1 MNRLLPLKHFV
12 LAMGGATALTA
23 LLAAQP
29 NISPAST
36 RAHAGFSQE
45 ELAGFELTE
54 IIGTVTTVLPEQ
66 KVLEVIDPEGHSQIL
81 TVGSDLAPLNL
92 KAGDQ
97 VVVRILDG
105 LIVDLQTSTNT
116 DLSFNREDIILPMPM
131 GQLPKGMRV
140 ALASGTA
147 RVIELDKGDR
157 SISLLGPLGGIHNL
171 DFLEQPTTD
180 IWGSLKIGDS
190 VDFRLIQPVALNV
203 RKLSAREA
211 AWASE
216 TWSQSGPAKVIQPGT
231 SLKAELEQSF
241 EISHIAGDVV
251 KWLADDSVLE
261 LKAPEGFTMTVNVAH
276 NLIGSTAINPGDRV
290 SVDLLQGLIVDLQP
304 SPRAEPRL
312 ERVIR
317 TLDQSFGAVPAQ
329 TSITMLS
336 GTAEVVRLSRK
347 DNTISLRGP
356 LGRVHNLDVR
366 KGIDPATLS
375 NLEVGNLV
383 EFRLIQ
389 PVVVKLTKLD

>member
-1 MNRLLPLKHFV
+1 
-12 LAMGGATALTA
+12 MGGATALTA
-23 LLAAQP
+23 LLAAHP
-29 NISPAST
+29 NISPASMH
-36 RAHAGFSQE
+36 AQAGFSQE

-54 IIGTVTTVLPEQ
+54 MIGTVNTVLPEQ
-66 KVLEVIDPEGHSQIL
+66 KVLEVVDPEGHSQIL
-81 TVGSDLAPLNL
+81 TVGSDLAPLKL

-105 LIVDLQTSTNT
+105 LIVDLQPSTNP

-147 RVIELDKGDR
+147 RVIELDQGDR

-180 IWGSLKIGDS
+180 IWSSLKVGDS

-203 RKLSAREA
+203 RKLSGREA
-211 AWASE
+211 AWANE
-216 TWSQSGPAKVIQPGT
+216 TWPQLEAGKVIQPGT
-231 SLKAELEQSF
+231 TLKAELEQSF
-241 EISHIAGDVV
+241 EISQIAAEVV
-251 KWLADDSVLE
+251 RWLADDSVLE
-261 LKAPEGFTMTVNVAH
+261 LKAPEGFTMAVNVAH
-276 NLIGSTAINPGDRV
+276 NLIGSSGIDPGDNVR
-290 SVDLLQGLIVDLQP
+290 VDLLQGLIVDLHP
-304 SPRAEPRL
+304 SPEAEPKL
-312 ERVIR
+312 EKVIR
-317 TLDQSFGAVPAQ
+317 TLDQSFGVVPAQ

-356 LGRVHNLDVR
+356 LGKVHNLDVR
-366 KGIDPATLS
+366 QGIDRALLS
-375 NLEVGNLV
+375 KLEVGNLV
-383 EFRLIQ
+383 QFRLVQ
-389 PVVVKLTKLD
+389 PVAVKLTKLD